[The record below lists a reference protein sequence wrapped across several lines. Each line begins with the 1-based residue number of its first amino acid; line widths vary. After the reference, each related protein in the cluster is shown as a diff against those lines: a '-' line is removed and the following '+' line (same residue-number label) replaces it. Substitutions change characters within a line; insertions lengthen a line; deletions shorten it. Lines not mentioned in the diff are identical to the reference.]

1 MLIMFQLKEVNPKIK
16 IPKDLKKIDMKYTLI
31 ENFIDISIHH
41 QGKEIVYELIEPKL
55 TKKEIAIF
63 NKLYDGLLQLIDL
76 SPMDF
81 KNKGELIKYFEIKI
95 KFLMNEYNYQ
105 VSEKSYNKLMY
116 YIYRNFVGLNEI
128 EGLMQDDYIEDI
140 NCNGLNTEIYIKHR
154 LFGNMKTNIIYKNN
168 ELIKNFIIKLAQR
181 CNKHISYSDP
191 FLEGSL
197 ADGSRI
203 EGTISEEISP
213 KGPNFSIRKFR
224 RIPFSPTELISS
236 NTISAEAFAYLWYL
250 IEHKSNMLIIGG
262 AGVGKT
268 TLLTSLLTF
277 VPSNSKIVSI
287 EDTREIRIYHGNW
300 IATVSR
306 ESIGGLKIG
315 EIDLN
320 KLLRESF
327 RENPEY
333 VVVGEVRGKET
344 YVMFQGMASGH
355 PTLSTFHS
363 EDVHSVI
370 SRLKTP
376 PINLPSSLIE
386 LLDIIITVTKNE
398 DKNNLNRRVKK
409 IEEFI
414 KIDEVRGVA
423 ETKIIV
429 GYDSRTDSFEYTPM
443 SRILEK
449 ISINQGIDPE
459 KIKKIIENRGKFL
472 LSLVKKEIFD
482 MYEVQKEI
490 ENYIYDEK

>member
-1 MLIMFQLKEVNPKIK
+1 MFKLEEVSPKIK
-16 IPKDLKKIDMKYTLI
+16 APKDMKKVNITYELI
-31 ENFIDISIHH
+31 KQFIKVTIHC
-41 QGKEIVYELIEPKL
+41 QGKELVYDLIEPKL
-55 TKKEIAIF
+55 TKKETAIF

-76 SPMDF
+76 SPSQF
-81 KNKGELIKYFEIKI
+81 KNKNELINYFENKI
-95 KFLMNEYNYQ
+95 KFLLKEYDYQ
-105 VSEKSYNKLMY
+105 VSEKSYDKLMY
-116 YIYRNFVGLNEI
+116 YIYRNFIGFNEI

-154 LFGNMKTNIIYKNN
+154 LFGNMKTNIIYKDN
-168 ELIKNFIIKLAQR
+168 EKIKNFIIKLAQR

-236 NTISAEAFAYLWYL
+236 NSISAEAFAYLWYL
-250 IEHKSNMLIIGG
+250 IEHKVNILIIGG
-262 AGVGKT
+262 SGAGKT

-277 VPSNSKIVSI
+277 IPLNSKIVSI

-300 IATVSR
+300 IATVIRDSV
-306 ESIGGLKIG
+306 GGLKMG
-315 EIDLN
+315 EVDLN

-363 EDVHSVI
+363 EDVPSVI

-386 LLDIIITVTKNE
+386 LLDVVITVIKNE
-398 DKNNLNRRVKK
+398 DKNSLIRRVKK

-414 KIDEVRGVA
+414 KIDEARGVA
-423 ETKIIV
+423 ETKTIV
-429 GYDSRTDSFEYTPM
+429 SYDSKNDSFEYTPM

-449 ISINQGIDPE
+449 ISINQGINQE
-459 KIKKIIENRGKFL
+459 NIKRIIKDREKFL

-482 MYEVQKEI
+482 LYEVQKEI

>member
-1 MLIMFQLKEVNPKIK
+1 MFQLEEISPKIK
-16 IPKDLKKIDMKYTLI
+16 IPKDIKKVNIRYELI
-31 ENFIDISIHH
+31 KNFISVAIYY
-41 QGKEIVYELIEPKL
+41 QGKELVYEIIEPKL
-55 TKKEIAIF
+55 TKKEAIIF
-63 NKLYDGLLQLIDL
+63 DKLYEGLLQLIDL

-81 KNKGELIKYFEIKI
+81 KNKNELIKYFENKI
-95 KFLMNEYNYQ
+95 KFLLKEYDYQ

-116 YIYRNFVGLNEI
+116 YIYRNFVGFNEI
-128 EGLMQDDYIEDI
+128 EGLMLDDYIEDI
-140 NCNGLNTEIYIKHR
+140 NCNGLNTEVYIKHR
-154 LFGNMKTNIIYKNN
+154 LFGNLKTNIIYKNSKD
-168 ELIKNFIIKLAQR
+168 IKNFIIKLAQR
-181 CNKHISYSDP
+181 CNKHISYSNP

-224 RIPFSPTELISS
+224 RVPFSPTELIAS
-236 NTISAEAFAYLWYL
+236 NSISAEAFAYLWYL
-250 IEHKSNMLIIGG
+250 IEHKSNILIIGG

-277 VPSNSKIVSI
+277 IPTNSKIVSI
-287 EDTREIRIYHGNW
+287 EDTREIRIHHGNW

-306 ESIGGLKIG
+306 ESVGGLKIG
-315 EIDLN
+315 EVDLN

-363 EDVHSVI
+363 EDLPSVI
-370 SRLKTP
+370 SRLKNP
-376 PINLPSSLIE
+376 PINLSSSLIE
-386 LLDIIITVTKNE
+386 LLDVVITIVKYESKNSIM
-398 DKNNLNRRVKK
+398 RRVKK

-414 KIDEVRGVA
+414 KMDEIRGVA
-423 ETKIIV
+423 ETKTIV
-429 GYDSRTDSFEYTPM
+429 SYNSKKDNFEYTPI

-449 ISINQGIDPE
+449 ISIDQGINL
-459 KIKKIIENRGKFL
+459 KNIKKIIKNREKFL
-472 LSLVKKEIFD
+472 LSLVRKKIFD

-490 ENYIYDEK
+490 ENYVYDEK